1 MRAASWSSSAMSPTL
16 TGSEAPRLRRALGG
30 TNPLSRYPRAYLFL
44 ARRRYGSRVLGP
56 DTDIVIEGFPRSANT
71 FAVTAF
77 ELAQERPVT
86 VAHHLHAAAH
96 VVRAAQAGV
105 PVIVLVRAPED
116 AIASVVARK
125 PSLAPEAAAA
135 AYLRF
140 YEGVAGVLDALRC
153 RRVPSGRRRLRRGHR
168 AHQPRVRDDLHAVRA
183 HRRERP
189 PLLRPHRGPEPR
201 QVGRPAG
208 RVVGRPPVRR
218 ARPAG
223 RGSARPR
230 RIAPRRCA
238 RPGSAR
244 VYDATVERATP

>member
-1 MRAASWSSSAMSPTL
+1 M

-86 VAHHLHAAAH
+86 VAHHLHVAAH
-96 VVRAAQAGV
+96 VVRAVQADV

-125 PSLAPEAAAA
+125 PSLDPAAAAA

-140 YEGVAGVLDALRC
+140 YEGVAGVLDAC
-153 RRVPSGRRRLRRGHR
+153 VV
-168 AHQPRVRDDLHAVRA
+168 A
-183 HRRERP
+183 EF
-189 PLLRPHRGPEPR
+189 R
-201 QVGRPAG
+201 QVVDDFGGVIESTNRAYGTTFTPFEHTDENVRRCFDRIEAQNRDRSAGGRLVESSVARPSDERARQAEAARG
-208 RVVGRPPVRR
+208 RVESLPADVRSR
-218 ARPAG
+218 L
-223 RGSARPR
+223 
-230 RIAPRRCA
+230 
-238 RPGSAR
+238 AR
-244 VYDATVERATP
+244 VYDTTVERAAP

>member
-1 MRAASWSSSAMSPTL
+1 MSPTL

-30 TNPLSRYPRAYLFL
+30 TNPLSRHPRAYLFL

-125 PSLAPEAAAA
+125 PSLDPAAAAA

-140 YEGVAGVLDALRC
+140 YEGVAAVLDAC
-153 RRVPSGRRRLRRGHR
+153 VV
-168 AHQPRVRDDLHAVRA
+168 A
-183 HRRERP
+183 EF
-189 PLLRPHRGPEPR
+189 R
-201 QVGRPAG
+201 QVVDDFGGVIERTNRAYGTTFTPLST
-208 RVVGRPPVRR
+208 PLKVRS
-218 ARPAG
+218 G
-223 RGSARPR
+223 
-230 RIAPRRCA
+230 
-238 RPGSAR
+238 
-244 VYDATVERATP
+244 T

>member
-125 PSLAPEAAAA
+125 PSARP
-135 AYLRF
+135 
-140 YEGVAGVLDALRC
+140 GG
-153 RRVPSGRRRLRRGHR
+153 GRRRIP
-168 AHQPRVRDDLHAVRA
+168 A
-183 HRRERP
+183 
-189 PLLRPHRGPEPR
+189 LLRGRRAAFSTRALSPSSVRSSTTSAGSSSAPTARTGRPSRRSSTPTRTSAAASTASRPR
-201 QVGRPAG
+201 TATGRPAG
-208 RVVGRPPVRR
+208 WSSRRLPARPTSAPGRPRQR
-218 ARPAG
+218 AAVSNRSPPMCG
-223 RGSARPR
+223 PR
-230 RIAPRRCA
+230 L
-238 RPGSAR
+238 GR

>member
-1 MRAASWSSSAMSPTL
+1 MSPTL

-96 VVRAAQAGV
+96 VVRAAQARV

-125 PSLAPEAAAA
+125 PSLDPAAAA

-140 YEGVAGVLDALRC
+140 YEGVAGVLDAC
-153 RRVPSGRRRLRRGHR
+153 VV
-168 AHQPRVRDDLHAVRA
+168 A
-183 HRRERP
+183 EF
-189 PLLRPHRGPEPR
+189 R
-201 QVGRPAG
+201 QVVDDFGGVIERTNRAYGTTFTPFEHTDENVRRCFDRIEAQNRDRSAG
-208 RVVGRPPVRR
+208 RLVESSVARPSDER
-218 ARPAG
+218 ARQAETARGRVESLPADV
-223 RGSARPR
+223 RSRL
-230 RIAPRRCA
+230 
-238 RPGSAR
+238 AR

>member
-1 MRAASWSSSAMSPTL
+1 MSPTL

-125 PSLAPEAAAA
+125 PSLDPAAAA
-135 AYLRF
+135 DAYLRF
-140 YEGVAGVLDALRC
+140 YEGVAGLLDACVVAEFHQVVDDFGGVIERTNRTYGTTFTPFEHTDENVRRC
-153 RRVPSGRRRLRRGHR
+153 FDRIE
-168 AHQPRVRDDLHAVRA
+168 AQNRDRS
-183 HRRERP
+183 
-189 PLLRPHRGPEPR
+189 
-201 QVGRPAG
+201 AG
-208 RVVGRPPVRR
+208 RLVESSVARPSDER
-218 ARPAG
+218 ARQAEAARGRVESLPADV
-223 RGSARPR
+223 RSRL
-230 RIAPRRCA
+230 
-238 RPGSAR
+238 AR

>member
-1 MRAASWSSSAMSPTL
+1 MSPTL

-86 VAHHLHAAAH
+86 VAHHLHAAVH
-96 VVRAAQAGV
+96 VVHAAQGGV
-105 PVIVLVRAPED
+105 PAIVLVRAPED

-140 YEGVAGVLDALRC
+140 YEGVAGVLDAC
-153 RRVPSGRRRLRRGHR
+153 VV
-168 AHQPRVRDDLHAVRA
+168 A
-183 HRRERP
+183 EF
-189 PLLRPHRGPEPR
+189 R
-201 QVGRPAG
+201 QVVDDFGGVIERTNRAYGTTFTPFEHTDENVRRCFDRIEAQNRDRSAG
-208 RVVGRPPVRR
+208 RLVESSVARPSDER
-218 ARPAG
+218 ARQAEAARGRVESLPADV
-223 RGSARPR
+223 RSRL
-230 RIAPRRCA
+230 
-238 RPGSAR
+238 AR